1 MADDDV
7 IDGIAEVLPKTL
19 ESTLDMTY
27 YFESNVAKSFKPRFI
42 KKVSEKS

>member
-7 IDGIAEVLPKTL
+7 VDGIAEVLPKTL

-27 YFESNVAKSFKPRFI
+27 YYDNNVPTSFRSRFV
-42 KKVSEKS
+42 KKVS